1 MCDHGEPGLQRNQRN
16 STKVVPPR
24 RRRDVPR
31 DARYRTGETKKRIDR
46 NWERHEAIRVH
57 KDIPS
62 PLSLAGRLRYV
73 QAPFRRRAEKDFAFA
88 PPIFSSPPTRPPA
101 SPS

>member
-1 MCDHGEPGLQRNQRN
+1 MDLLQILGKAQ
-16 STKVVPPR
+16 
-24 RRRDVPR
+24 DVPGG
-31 DARYRTGETKKRIDR
+31 ARYRTGETKRRIDR
-46 NWERHEAIRVH
+46 NRERHKAIRDH

-88 PPIFSSPPTRPPA
+88 PLIFSSPPTYTA
-101 SPS
+101 